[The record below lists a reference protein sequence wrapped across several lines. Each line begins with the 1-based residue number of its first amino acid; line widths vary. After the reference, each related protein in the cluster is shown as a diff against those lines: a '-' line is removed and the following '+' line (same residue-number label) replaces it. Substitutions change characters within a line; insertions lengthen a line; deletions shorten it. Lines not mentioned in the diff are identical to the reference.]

1 MMTYPSSYLTDLP
14 RSTRN
19 VPRRKQNSTVESV
32 SMKFLSSNDHLV
44 HDLQQLLR
52 RRYGRFLRAF
62 LLLLSF
68 IERGKP
74 RTQAIHHVHRL
85 GKHVTQAGVAL
96 LGHPAYVSLI
106 LTGLTHHRRK
116 SGVRCQCVRRSESPD
131 LPYLGLDRHRHHV
144 TYARDR
150 LQQSD
155 VLVRIR
161 YVTMCRRSSMISDL
175 FSLCRAMKRLL
186 NDDPASAEGFAPRRA
201 SSACILFFSV
211 ENSAMSEERCRV
223 RSRSALISF
232 GGTYEEGTVSRSSAA
247 RPASPRRSYRSLRG
261 QWSMP

>member
-1 MMTYPSSYLTDLP
+1 
-14 RSTRN
+14 
-19 VPRRKQNSTVESV
+19 
-32 SMKFLSSNDHLV
+32 MKFLSSNDHLV

-85 GKHVTQAGVAL
+85 GEHVTQAGVAL

-116 SGVRCQCVRRSESPD
+116 SGARCQCVRRSESPD
-131 LPYLGLDRHRHHV
+131 LPYLSLDRHRHHV

-161 YVTMCRRSSMISDL
+161 YVTYPLIDPLDLLLHDLQDVQEIVYHLRSHFPEPGDEAL
-175 FSLCRAMKRLL
+175 
-186 NDDPASAEGFAPRRA
+186 AE
-201 SSACILFFSV
+201 
-211 ENSAMSEERCRV
+211 
-223 RSRSALISF
+223 
-232 GGTYEEGTVSRSSAA
+232 
-247 RPASPRRSYRSLRG
+247 
-261 QWSMP
+261 